1 MRATRWLLPALLYL
15 LTLPCVAQA
24 AIHHCIGNDGN
35 PVFTDQRCADLQ
47 ATPAPAGT
55 AAMAASAF
63 TLPATTTACAAD
75 LDDLEQAVSDA
86 FAEHDANRLAGL
98 MLWSGYGPATAV
110 ADIRS
115 LAALVRRPLVDV
127 EPTGSDTTGAEAPT
141 SDALVLHT
149 ATEDGSDASRETRFA
164 VVHRAGC
171 LWLRQD

>member
-1 MRATRWLLPALLYL
+1 M
-15 LTLPCVAQA
+15 AQA

-55 AAMAASAF
+55 VDMATSAS
-63 TLPATTTACAAD
+63 TLPAIATACAAD
-75 LDDLEQAVSDA
+75 LDDLEQAVTDA
-86 FAEHDANRLAGL
+86 FADHDANRLAGL
-98 MLWSGYGPATAV
+98 MLWKGYGPSAAV

-115 LAALVRRPLVDV
+115 LAALVRRPLVDIGPAGFDRTAATDAP
-127 EPTGSDTTGAEAPT
+127 PTA
-141 SDALVLHT
+141 DALVLR
-149 ATEDGSDASRETRFA
+149 TESDDGSDASRETRFA